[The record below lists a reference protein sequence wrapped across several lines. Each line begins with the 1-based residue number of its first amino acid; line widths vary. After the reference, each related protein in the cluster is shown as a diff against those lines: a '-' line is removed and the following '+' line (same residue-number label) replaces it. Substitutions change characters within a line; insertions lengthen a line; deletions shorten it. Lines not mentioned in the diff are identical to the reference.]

1 MGMVNFY
8 RRFIPNAAST
18 LLPLTDCLRG
28 GLPSSSALSWTPM
41 MTRAFQQAKAALSNA
56 TWLQHPD
63 PTARI
68 ALHVDAS
75 ATHVGAVLQQQ
86 SPGNQNWS
94 PLGFFSKKLSS
105 SQVKWSAFD
114 RELWA
119 CSQASLFQALPVHP
133 GGPFLHNLH

>member
-1 MGMVNFY
+1 
-8 RRFIPNAAST
+8 
-18 LLPLTDCLRG
+18 
-28 GLPSSSALSWTPM
+28 M
-41 MTRAFQQAKAALSNA
+41 MTCAFQQAKAALSNA

-86 SPGNQNWS
+86 TPGNQNWP

-105 SQVKWSAFD
+105 SQVK
-114 RELWA
+114 
-119 CSQASLFQALPVHP
+119 
-133 GGPFLHNLH
+133 